1 MIILKVAGQ
10 QFKVAECGFL
20 FRVQFKRIL
29 KKRLI
34 FTPTAISKDLNK
46 IYKILINLELQ
57 NLPIS
62 LKKYEFIYI
71 FEFNCINVSI
81 FMNINILL
89 NVLIL
94 T

>member
-10 QFKVAECGFL
+10 QFKVAECGFFL
-20 FRVQFKRIL
+20 RVQFKRIL
-29 KKRLI
+29 KIRFI

-62 LKKYEFIYI
+62 LKKCMNSLCVYMSES
-71 FEFNCINVSI
+71 VSKKQ
-81 FMNINILL
+81 
-89 NVLIL
+89 
-94 T
+94 